1 MEENKKIKNATK
13 TSSLGIEFKSRLEAS
28 IHKLLVEKGFNP
40 EYESRTFEFVPKLRP
55 TVPFFNRIQK
65 VFGLDMKPLKP
76 ITYTPDF
83 TFEYNGIL
91 VIIEAK
97 GFENDI
103 YPVKRNLFRRYLE
116 GINQPSLFFEVRTK
130 RETIEAL
137 RIVMT
142 ETSIIQKLRKLI
154 AQLPEKDIPI
164 GNKLLEKR
172 DWEELYNLASSAIT
186 RVEKSRTKAA
196 KEQQPDKYADVN
208 LDSLYELVSAIPEFV
223 VEDESEAL

>member
-1 MEENKKIKNATK
+1 MENKKIKNATK
-13 TSSLGIEFKSRLEAS
+13 TSSLGIEFKSHLEAT
-28 IHKLLVEKGFNP
+28 IYKLLIEKGFNP

-116 GINQPSLFFEVRTK
+116 DMNKPTLFFEVRTK

-137 RIVMT
+137 RIIVM
-142 ETSIIQKLRKLI
+142 ETPLIIKIRKLI
-154 AQLPEKDIPI
+154 AKLPEKDIPI

-172 DWEELYNLASSAIT
+172 DWEELFNLASSAIT
-186 RVEKSRTKAA
+186 RIEKSRVKATKN
-196 KEQQPDKYADVN
+196 QQEDKYADVD
-208 LDSLYELVSAIPEFV
+208 LDAIYELVSAIPEEFMRQ
-223 VEDESEAL
+223 DEP